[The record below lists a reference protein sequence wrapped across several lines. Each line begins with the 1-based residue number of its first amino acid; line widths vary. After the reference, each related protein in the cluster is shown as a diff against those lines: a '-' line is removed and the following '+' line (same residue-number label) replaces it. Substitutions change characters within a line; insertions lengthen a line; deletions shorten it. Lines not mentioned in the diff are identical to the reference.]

1 MELILALL
9 GLTASFFFAGS
20 EAAYTAFNK
29 IRLDI
34 WKRQRKRFVK
44 SASFFQR
51 RPEDFFSTILIGNNL
66 ANILY
71 TTFATV
77 WLVTYFNET
86 ISWLIITL
94 VVLLIGEIFPKTLF
108 RSLADRVIRQVM
120 LLVHFFYWLF
130 KPFIRALNIVIDFIL
145 NLSGIKH
152 ENVKD
157 YFSRDELQQMLYA
170 NMSRAEENTYI
181 QNVMRFKDVKVR
193 AAMIPRTDIIAL
205 EADSDWDTIHET
217 ILETDTPFVVLYS
230 GSLDQIIGAVFAYD
244 LLFMDKEVREIHQTL
259 RIVPENKSCASL
271 LRELQK
277 DNISLAVVVDEYGG
291 TAGVVTMYDL
301 IDEVFG
307 EFENEGQIRALN
319 QSTWLL
325 DAKVELDQLI
335 KTIDLVFD
343 ERNTET
349 IAGLILDKIG
359 RIPENGERIEFDD
372 FRIDIVDAS
381 NKQINKVKLI
391 KKKGL

>member
-130 KPFIRALNIVIDFIL
+130 KPFIRALNIVIDFVL

-244 LLFMDKEVREIHQTL
+244 LLFMDKEVREVHQTL
-259 RIVPENKSCASL
+259 KIVPENKSCASL

-277 DNISLAVVVDEYGG
+277 DNSSLAVVVDEYGG
-291 TAGVVTMYDL
+291 TAGVVTMYDF

-307 EFENEGQIRALN
+307 
-319 QSTWLL
+319 
-325 DAKVELDQLI
+325 
-335 KTIDLVFD
+335 
-343 ERNTET
+343 
-349 IAGLILDKIG
+349 
-359 RIPENGERIEFDD
+359 
-372 FRIDIVDAS
+372 
-381 NKQINKVKLI
+381 
-391 KKKGL
+391 